1 MAYEFDS
8 QEARQRLIES
18 YRAMSGDELLELVAK
33 PDDLTDFA
41 GEILRSELRSRRLQ
55 PAGPVVTAV
64 PTVAPISM
72 GWRPRGG
79 GTEHGKVSP
88 ITFFDAIKAGQA
100 CEYLDEMG
108 VAFELKDLWEPE
120 VGIPALKG
128 PSAELQLFVDKA
140 DLEIAKAILREKM
153 GLFPLQEVAVADE
166 PVDDG
171 RITTLGD
178 FGRRADAEEVARV
191 LEDAHVWHRIVANPD
206 GTVENEDCFTL
217 EVNEIDVMR
226 AGELVEKVL
235 NLPEA

>member
-1 MAYEFDS
+1 MTYEFDS
-8 QEARQRLIES
+8 QEERQWLIES
-18 YRAMSGDELLELVAK
+18 YRAMSDDELLELAAK

-55 PAGPVVTAV
+55 PVPAVIAAPAPV
-64 PTVAPISM
+64 SM
-72 GWRPRGG
+72 WRSSDDG
-79 GTEHGKVSP
+79 GTNHGKVSP
-88 ITFFDAIKAGQA
+88 ITFFDAIEAGQA
-100 CEYLDEMG
+100 CEYLE
-108 VAFELKDLWEPE
+108 E
-120 VGIPALKG
+120 VGIKFEPKDISEPQEG
-128 PSAELQLFVDKA
+128 IRSFSSPPPVMLQLFVDKS
-140 DLEIAKAILREKM
+140 DEEGMKAILREKM

-166 PVDDG
+166 PIDDG

-191 LEDAHVWHRIVANPD
+191 LEDSHVWHRIVANPD

-217 EVNEIDVMR
+217 EVKEIDVMR

>member
-18 YRAMSGDELLELVAK
+18 YRSMSDDELLELAAK

-55 PAGPVVTAV
+55 PARLVVAAAPTPVS
-64 PTVAPISM
+64 I
-72 GWRPRGG
+72 GWKSSGG
-79 GTEHGKVSP
+79 ETKYGKVSP
-88 ITFFDAIKAGQA
+88 ITFYDAIKAGQA

-128 PSAELQLFVDKA
+128 PPAELQLLVDKS
-140 DLEIAKAILREKM
+140 DLDITKAILREKM

-171 RITTLGD
+171 TVTTLGD

-191 LEDAHVWHRIVANPD
+191 LEDAHLWHRIVTNPD

-217 EVNEIDVMR
+217 EVKEIDVVR
-226 AGELVEKVL
+226 AGELVERVL
-235 NLPEA
+235 NLPEE